1 MPNQSQAGFTT
12 LIVALLLQLA
22 SPQSFAADHN
32 YIAIIIDDI
41 GHNLRA
47 GKRAIDI
54 QAHLT
59 FAVIPETQHALRLA
73 SYAHNTGKEV
83 MIHLPMENTMNHP
96 LGNLALTSGLSEQG
110 VAMVLDQAVR
120 LVPFATGINNHMGSA
135 LTQEP
140 QAMVWLMR
148 AAKHHKLFFVDSR
161 TTHKTVASDIALQEN
176 IRTASRDVFL
186 DNDKSLYSIDKEFR
200 RLLALAKQRKTAI
213 AIGHPYP
220 STLRYLELAI
230 PMLKREGVQLISV
243 SDMLKIRLAERLL
256 ASY

>member
-1 MPNQSQAGFTT
+1 LPNPFQIGFTP
-12 LIVALLLQLA
+12 LIAAILLQLTP
-22 SPQSFAADHN
+22 SQSFSADHN

-41 GHNLRA
+41 GHNRRA
-47 GKRAIDI
+47 GERAIDI
-54 QAHLT
+54 QAYLT
-59 FAVIPETQHALRLA
+59 FAVIPQTQHAFRLA
-73 SYAHNTGKEV
+73 SYAHDAGKEV

-110 VAMVLDQAVR
+110 VAMVLD
-120 LVPFATGINNHMGSA
+120 PFATGINNHMGSA

-148 AAKHHKLFFVDSR
+148 ATKHHKLFFVDSR

-230 PMLKREGVQLISV
+230 PMLEREGVQLISV

>member
-1 MPNQSQAGFTT
+1 LPNPFQTGFTP
-12 LIVALLLQLA
+12 LIAAILLQLTP
-22 SPQSFAADHN
+22 SQSFSADHN
-32 YIAIIIDDI
+32 YISIIIDDI
-41 GHNLRA
+41 GHNRRA
-47 GKRAIDI
+47 GERAIDI
-54 QAHLT
+54 QAYLT
-59 FAVIPETQHALRLA
+59 FAVIPETRHAFRLA
-73 SYAHNTGKEV
+73 SYAHDAGKEV

-96 LGNLALTSGLSEQG
+96 LGNLALTSG
-110 VAMVLDQAVR
+110 VAMVMDQAVR
-120 LVPFATGINNHMGSA
+120 MVPFATGINNHMGSA

-140 QAMVWLMR
+140 QAMIWLMR

-186 DNDKSLYSIDKEFR
+186 DNDKSLFGIDKEFR
-200 RLLALAKQRKTAI
+200 QLLTLAKQRKTAI

-243 SDMLKIRLAERLL
+243 SEMLKIRLGEQLL